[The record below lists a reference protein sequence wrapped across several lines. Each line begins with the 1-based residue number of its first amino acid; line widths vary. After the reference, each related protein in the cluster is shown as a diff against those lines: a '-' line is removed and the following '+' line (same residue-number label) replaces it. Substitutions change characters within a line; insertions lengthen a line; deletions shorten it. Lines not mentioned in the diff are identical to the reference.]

1 MDWEAAVWVLPYL
14 IGMGIISYFGGFGGS
29 GIIGGVHGFQ
39 HFLVG
44 GGAGSHTLTQRAGHI
59 NVYWSILVVALFSL
73 VIYYAALAKRLSPEK
88 VDQNVRDV
96 YPPPLAE

>member
-1 MDWEAAVWVLPYL
+1 
-14 IGMGIISYFGGFGGS
+14 
-29 GIIGGVHGFQ
+29 
-39 HFLVG
+39 
-44 GGAGSHTLTQRAGHI
+44 
-59 NVYWSILVVALFSL
+59 L